1 MSGTVL
7 RDRLPGQL
15 PGSRAQRRLSA
26 IELLSAVP
34 VVLAGRDQG
43 GLSRSRQYHRPL
55 RRPRAQ
61 PLFGDAIAER
71 RLVERIR
78 AGSAASGIHPVQRLS
93 ARPLYVPVLRRAL
106 SLARADLRPPRPAI
120 ARWAHDLDQRC
131 HSVRDLQ
138 FVEGQPAAA
147 RERDVPAPP
156 TGPADHLPAAA
167 KRPRVPAQLSAR
179 ELARLSLLGYRARPV
194 LSRRTTGVGADGG
207 TPNYRSLYHNF
218 QLLRLIERLTFV
230 SVFCSNRLKRT
241 RMAGNCDPKF
251 SPMGAPHRIP
261 QMGPTGI

>member
-1 MSGTVL
+1 MSGTVFG
-7 RDRLPGQL
+7 DGLPGQL
-15 PGSRAQRRLSA
+15 PGAGAQRRFSA
-26 IELLSAVP
+26 VELLSAVP

-156 TGPADHLPAAA
+156 PGPADHLPAAA

-207 TPNYRSLYHNF
+207 T
-218 QLLRLIERLTFV
+218 
-230 SVFCSNRLKRT
+230 RT
-241 RMAGNCDPKF
+241 RTPSREADFKSAASTF
-251 SPMGAPHRIP
+251 SPRPLWLIRSP
-261 QMGPTGI
+261 QRPCQGRSKPLIACASRKTG